1 MSTKKT
7 KEPKEPTLDTMT
19 LRDMVSLFVLSG
31 LLGNSRAVNTGAAWT
46 VAKADEIADEWM
58 KRRTA

>member
-7 KEPKEPTLDTMT
+7 KEQKEPTLDTMT
-19 LRDMVSLFVLSG
+19 LRDLVSLFVLSG
-31 LLGNSRAVNTGAAWT
+31 LLNNSRAVNTGAAWT
-46 VAKADEIADEWM
+46 VTKADEIADEWM